1 MAEAQLAS
9 AADLACDI
17 EEGLASATTATE
29 RAALVPE
36 ELIRAIDKLK
46 AERDA
51 VILAHY
57 YVSPEVQAVADYVG
71 DSFYLA
77 KLAKSLPQQ
86 HSKHRALTAIPAAR
100 KPRKR
105 QNRHHRRA
113 EHPLNQRA
121 AHAQR
126 SFYPGQKPAS
136 NVSAAHRYCFLCQS
150 PSPAFVGLWLHCM
163 ASRHASLSFFSAN
176 RGNHLT
182 Q

>member
-1 MAEAQLAS
+1 MISEIVVVNFYTLR
-9 AADLACDI
+9 DPDGFEVEI
-17 EEGLASATTATE
+17 YRYATE
-29 RAALVPE
+29 QTYDTRRWQILEHKARGIEQLRFGKVRAENLQAHRAAA
-36 ELIRAIDKLK
+36 RK
-46 AERDA
+46 ARRNAE
-51 VILAHY
+51 
-57 YVSPEVQAVADYVG
+57 P
-71 DSFYLA
+71 
-77 KLAKSLPQQ
+77 LPQQ

-163 ASRHASLSFFSAN
+163 ASRRASLSFFSAN
-176 RGNHLT
+176 RGNRLT